1 MATNPF
7 EQFGGKELPQ
17 EELPTPDPFAE
28 FGGTTLVKSE
38 PAPTTDP
45 FANYGGM
52 SLTQA
57 TSVTGK
63 PLSPEAQERLAAQ
76 AQEKKAYGGGFFGTF
91 DIMRP
96 EAREAIGGFWNAI
109 GTGKRTSDADIK
121 AIAEKYEVDYNE
133 LRSIAPY
140 LMAIP
145 EERSAA
151 DVAKQAVG
159 YVGEFLAGLPQFAGK
174 KIRYELMQDNP
185 NFRAAIDD
193 LRELGEERMGLAEW
207 TAVNLL
213 PTVVT
218 GGTLLGAKGAVTT
231 GKEVAKAAAKASL
244 GKEVAKGAAVGAA
257 FGLGGSKENEEVLS
271 AAIGAG
277 IGGAASALAD
287 AAPKVYSKIKKT
299 FFGDSDD
306 AVKAADPETQK
317 MVLQYAK
324 NNEADITAAIE
335 PLYQSVKK
343 NEDILKEA
351 ALFDKAIDPE
361 DTSRIVQEMM
371 TPAEKELAAEA
382 LKSRYL
388 KTLPANTRKDA
399 VIPEEVTS
407 DALILRQYV
416 ETRKALFADKLA
428 KEYPDLKAPVTDIE
442 TGKTRPA
449 GVKDII
455 RQAKRLGDDELRDK
469 WNDDVLT
476 KLTLDTLEAQ
486 RIKLNDSSKIGTMIA
501 NFFGGKQFGFKV
513 IDEKTGIDTLQDFY
527 SGNRNMNLLTSERQK
542 WRRFD
547 RANPTGTISG
557 IYRAAKSVPNFIREA
572 TKADGNKYYTALAAR
587 DPVVRQAAL
596 DALTDGEK
604 QILSYITKFS
614 DTIRERAN
622 TIKGIDINPLG
633 IPKRADFGISNQ
645 TVKPTEYIIRLRSKL
660 KDAEV
665 NTGPLAQL
673 NQEQLAGAVKNN
685 AALRDFVDGLRL
697 LDDTLVT
704 QSMVSGK
711 ELMTAAKYLTEGQGR
726 NTRLYRVAGTAL
738 ARRDMIPEYLLDTNL
753 FRVMDRY
760 MDTTLRNVYTRRP
773 LDRLA
778 AKAKVLRTRGA
789 ETEAAFIERYIQDHY
804 GVRAWSG
811 SKLYNEGVI
820 AVAGQIEEAAKRNN
834 WSREKTESYQ
844 AAARFIPEAIASL
857 QYNIY
862 PNVLGMNG
870 KSHITNLMQSLT
882 KGAPELGGLYGYKNI
897 SKAFTT
903 VPFQWNRLRDKVKK
917 LGLQP
922 ETYVREYSSA
932 MEDGLGRSTGWQYTK
947 EQYANFVKAWMW
959 SYEKVEDYNR
969 AAIVNMAERM
979 TRDLKAGDK
988 GALRSLNKMPLSV
1001 RRAYIKAQGNLEAQE
1016 RVLANH
1022 INNATA
1028 YNYNRAS
1035 LAEVGVHLGPF
1046 FSTFLKWPTETVG
1059 DILADMRT
1067 KGVKGATPRLLEKY
1081 AATWAL
1087 LNAIDSTIY
1096 WAAEDEAKLFPSFKE
1111 ANQQLKYWIGS
1122 GGLRTGAPIVSVAPL
1137 VPGTEPG
1144 KQEKNPFVP
1153 AIVDTLWSGILAPA
1167 WSLTAAIASG
1177 EDTEAAAKRLQ
1188 RGSLNALQTY
1198 QPFGFIQ
1205 RFMFRDYPMAVEGEE
1220 PIKLG
1225 E

>member
-28 FGGTTLVKSE
+28 FGGTTLVKPE
-38 PAPTTDP
+38 PAPTSDP
-45 FANYGGM
+45 FANYGGV
-52 SLTQA
+52 SLTQT

-76 AQEKKAYGGGFFGTF
+76 AKEKKAYGGGFFGTF
-91 DIMRP
+91 DVLRP

-109 GTGKRTSDADIK
+109 GKGKRTSDADVK

-133 LRSIAPY
+133 LRKIAPY

-151 DVAKQAVG
+151 DVAKQAAG
-159 YVGEFLAGLPQFAGK
+159 YVGEFLGGIPQFLLK
-174 KIRYELMQDNP
+174 KSYEDP
-185 NFRAAIDD
+185 KFREAIDD

-207 TAVNLL
+207 TAVNIL
-213 PTVVT
+213 PAAVT
-218 GGTLLGAKGAVTT
+218 GAAALGAKGALTT
-231 GKEVAKAAAKASL
+231 AEEAAKVAAKTSL
-244 GKEVAKGAAVGAA
+244 KKEVAKGAAVGAA
-257 FGLGGSKENEEVLS
+257 FGLGGSKENEEALS
-271 AAIGAG
+271 AAVGAT

-287 AAPKVYSKIKKT
+287 TAPKAYSKIKKT
-299 FFGDSDD
+299 FFGDSDE

-324 NNEADITAAIE
+324 NNEADITAAVE

-351 ALFDKAIDPE
+351 TIFDKTVEPE
-361 DTSRIVQEMM
+361 DMSRIVQEAMN
-371 TPAEKELAAEA
+371 PAEKELAIEA

-388 KTLPANTRKDA
+388 KTLPAEARKDA
-399 VIPEEVTS
+399 VIPEEITS
-407 DALILRQYV
+407 DALVFRQYI
-416 ETRKALFADKLA
+416 ETRKALFAEKLA
-428 KEYPDLKAPVTDIE
+428 KDFPDLKAPITNPE

-449 GVKDII
+449 GIKDIL
-455 RQAKRLGDDELRDK
+455 RQARRLGDDELRDR
-469 WNDDVLT
+469 WDDEVLSN
-476 KLTLDTLEAQ
+476 LTMDALEAQ
-486 RIKLNDSSKIGTMIA
+486 RIKFADNSKVWTTIA

-513 IDEKTGIDTLQDFY
+513 IDEKTGVDSLQDFY
-527 SGNRNMNLLTSERQK
+527 SVNRNTNLITSERQR
-542 WRRFD
+542 WRSFD
-547 RANPTGTISG
+547 KANPTGTISG
-557 IYRAAKSVPNFIREA
+557 IYRAAKGVPNFIREA

-587 DPVVRQAAL
+587 DPAVRQAAF
-596 DALTDGEK
+596 DALTEGEK

-614 DTIRERAN
+614 DAIRERAN
-622 TIKGIDINPLG
+622 TVKGIDINPLG
-633 IPKRADFGISNQ
+633 IPKREDFGISNQ
-645 TVKPTEYIIRLRSKL
+645 TVKPTEYIIRLKSKL
-660 KDAEV
+660 RDAEADV
-665 NTGPLAQL
+665 GPLAQL
-673 NQEQLAGAVKNN
+673 NQEQLADAIKGN
-685 AALRDFVDGLRL
+685 AALRDYVDGLRL
-697 LDDTLVT
+697 LDDKLITE
-704 QSMVSGK
+704 SMVSGRD
-711 ELMTAAKYLTEGQGR
+711 LLIAAKFLTEGQGR
-726 NTRLYRVAGTAL
+726 NTKLYRVAGTAL
-738 ARRDMIPEYLLDTNL
+738 ARRDMIPEFLLDTNL

-773 LDRLA
+773 LERLA
-778 AKAKVLRTRGA
+778 AKAKVLKARGA
-789 ETEAAFIERYIQDHY
+789 ETEAAFIERFIQDHY

-811 SKLYNEGVI
+811 SKLYNEGVV
-820 AVAGQIEEAAKRNN
+820 AVAGQIEEAAKRFN

-882 KGAPELGGLYGYKNI
+882 KAAPELGGLYGYKNI

-922 ETYVREYSSA
+922 DTYIREYSSA
-932 MEDGLGRSTGWQYTK
+932 MEDGLGRSTAWQYTK
-947 EQYANFVKAWMW
+947 EQYQNFVKAWMW
-959 SYEKVEDYNR
+959 TYEKVEDYNR
-969 AAIVNMAERM
+969 AAVVNMAERM
-979 TRDLKAGDK
+979 ARDLKAGDK

-1001 RRAYIKAQGNLEAQE
+1001 RRAYIKAGDNLEAQE
-1016 RVLANH
+1016 RVLADH
-1022 INNATA
+1022 INNATS

-1059 DILADMRT
+1059 DILADMRI
-1067 KGVKGATPRLLEKY
+1067 KGVKGSTPRLLEKY

-1096 WAAEDEAKLFPSFKE
+1096 WATEDEAKLFPSFKE
-1111 ANQQLKYWIGS
+1111 ADQQLKYWIGS
-1122 GGLRTGAPIVSVAPL
+1122 GGLRTGAPIVSLAPL

-1144 KQEKNPFVP
+1144 KQEKNPFTP
-1153 AIVDTLWSGILAPA
+1153 AIVATLWDGILAPA
-1167 WSLTAAIASG
+1167 WNLTAAIVSG

-1205 RFMFRDYPMAVEGEE
+1205 RFLLRDYPMAVEGEE

>member
-17 EELPTPDPFAE
+17 EELPTPDLFAE
-28 FGGTTLVKSE
+28 FGGTTLVKPE

-91 DIMRP
+91 DVLRP

-109 GTGKRTSDADIK
+109 GAGKRTSDADIK
-121 AIAEKYEVDYNE
+121 ALAEKYEIDYNE
-133 LRSIAPY
+133 LRSIAPFI
-140 LMAIP
+140 MAIP

-151 DVAKQAVG
+151 DVAKQAAG
-159 YVGEFLAGLPQFAGK
+159 YVGEFLGGIPQFLLK
-174 KIRYELMQDNP
+174 KSYEDP
-185 NFRAAIDD
+185 KFREAIDD

-207 TAVNLL
+207 TAVNIL
-213 PTVVT
+213 PAAVT
-218 GGTLLGAKGAVTT
+218 GAATLKAKGALTT
-231 GKEVAKAAAKASL
+231 AEEVAKAAAKTSL
-244 GKEVAKGAAVGAA
+244 KKEIAKGAAVGAA
-257 FGLGGSKENEEVLS
+257 FGLGNSRENQEILEAS
-271 AAIGAG
+271 IGATV
-277 IGGAASALAD
+277 GGAATTLAA

-317 MVLQYAK
+317 MVLKYAK
-324 NNEADITAAIE
+324 NNETDITAAIE
-335 PLYQSVKK
+335 PMYESIKK
-343 NEDILKEA
+343 NEDVLKEA
-351 ALFDKAIDPE
+351 AIFDKAVAPE
-361 DTSRIVQEMM
+361 DTTRIVQEML
-371 TPAEKELAAEA
+371 TPAEKELAVEA

-388 KTLPANTRKDA
+388 KTLPAEARKDA
-399 VIPEEVTS
+399 VIPEEITG
-407 DALILRQYV
+407 DAAILKQYV
-416 ETRKALFADKLA
+416 ETRKALFVEQLTKDFP
-428 KEYPDLKAPVTDIE
+428 EFKAPITDLE
-442 TGKTRPA
+442 TGKVRPA
-449 GVKDII
+449 TTKDIL
-455 RQAKRLGDDELRDK
+455 RQARRLGDDELRDR
-469 WNDDVLT
+469 WNDQVLSN
-476 KLTLDTLEAQ
+476 LAQNALEAQ
-486 RIKLNDSSKIGTMIA
+486 RIKFADNNKIGTTLA

-513 IDEKTGIDTLQDFY
+513 IDEKKGYDTLQDFY
-527 SGNRNMNLLTSERQK
+527 SVNRGTNLVTSERQR

-547 RANPTGTISG
+547 KENPTGTISG
-557 IYRAAKSVPNFIREA
+557 IYRAAKRIPNFIREA

-587 DPVVRQAAL
+587 DPAVRQAAF

-604 QILSYITKFS
+604 QILSYITKLS
-614 DTIRERAN
+614 EAIRERAN
-622 TIKGIDINPLG
+622 SIKGIDINPLG
-633 IPKRADFGISNQ
+633 IPKREDFGISNQ
-645 TVKPTEYIIRLRSKL
+645 TVKPTEYIIRLKSKL
-660 KDAEV
+660 RDAEAS
-665 NTGPLAQL
+665 TGPLSQL
-673 NQEQLAGAVKNN
+673 NQEQLADAIKGNT
-685 AALRDFVDGLRL
+685 ALKDFVDGLRL
-697 LDDTLVT
+697 LDDELITK
-704 QSMVSGK
+704 SMTSGK

-738 ARRDMIPEYLLDTNL
+738 ARRDQIPEYLLDTNL
-753 FRVMDRY
+753 FRVLDRY

-773 LDRLA
+773 LERLA
-778 AKAKVLRTRGA
+778 SKARVLKARGA
-789 ETEAAFIERYIQDHY
+789 ETEAAFIERFIQDHY

-820 AVAGQIEEAAKRNN
+820 AVAGQIEEAAKRFN

-882 KGAPELGGLYGYKNI
+882 KGAPELGGLYGYQNI

-922 ETYVREYSSA
+922 DTYIREYSSA
-932 MEDGLGRSTGWQYTK
+932 MEDGLGRSTAWQYTK
-947 EQYANFVKAWMW
+947 EQYQNFVKAWMW

-969 AAIVNMAERM
+969 AAIVNMAERLA
-979 TRDLKAGDK
+979 RDLNSGNR
-988 GALRSLNKMPLSV
+988 GAMRALDKMPLSV

-1016 RVLANH
+1016 RVLADH

-1067 KGVKGATPRLLEKY
+1067 KGVLGSMPRLLEKY

-1096 WAAEDEAKLFPSFKE
+1096 WATEDESKLFPSFKE
-1111 ANQQLKYWIGS
+1111 ADQQLKYWIGS
-1122 GGLRTGAPIVSVAPL
+1122 GGLRTGAPIASIAPL

-1153 AIVDTLWSGILAPA
+1153 AIVDTLWNGILAPT
-1167 WSLTAAIASG
+1167 WSLTAAVASG

-1205 RFMFRDYPMAVEGEE
+1205 RFLLRDYPMAVEGEE